1 MNEDNV
7 LNDNEINPEYFEV
20 NNDLENTLDLN
31 EMVEY
36 IKKNGE
42 DNEK

>member
-20 NNDLENTLDLN
+20 NDNLENTLDLT
-31 EMVEY
+31 E
-36 IKKNGE
+36 ILQNGD
-42 DNEK
+42 DNERKD

>member
-20 NNDLENTLDLN
+20 NNNLENTLDLT
-31 EMVEY
+31 ELLQ
-36 IKKNGE
+36 NGDDDDE
-42 DNEK
+42 RKD

>member
-20 NNDLENTLDLN
+20 NDNLENTLDLTEILQNGDSN
-31 EMVEY
+31 ER
-36 IKKNGE
+36 K
-42 DNEK
+42 D

>member
-20 NNDLENTLDLN
+20 NDNLEDTLDLT
-31 EMVEY
+31 E
-36 IKKNGE
+36 ILKNGD
-42 DNEK
+42 DNE

>member
-20 NNDLENTLDLN
+20 NDNLEDTLDLT
-31 EMVEY
+31 E
-36 IKKNGE
+36 ILQNGDSDE
-42 DNEK
+42 